1 MKDIPR
7 NELLDK
13 LAAGWKCR
21 RKSWEEKFPHFL
33 SLKENEVIT
42 PSALVADDWEGEP
55 PKSITSCVYSG
66 LTIPAAM
73 RYMKEDCSS
82 LQFIRRKAWHSSSF
96 VKNDINFLSL
106 TVSDIIAEDW
116 EVWG

>member
-1 MKDIPR
+1 MQDIPR

-13 LAAGWKCR
+13 LAAGWKVR
-21 RKSWEEKFPHFL
+21 RKKW
-33 SLKENEVIT
+33 
-42 PSALVADDWEGEP
+42 SADNTFSVKGQESVPAKALIADDWEGEP
-55 PKSITSCVYSG
+55 PKSIISCVYSG
-66 LTIPAAM
+66 LTIHAAM
-73 RYMKEDCSS
+73 RHMKEDCSS

-96 VKNDINFLSL
+96 VKNDIDFVSL

>member
-1 MKDIPR
+1 MQDIPR

-13 LAAGWKCR
+13 LAAGWKVR
-21 RKSWEEKFPHFL
+21 RKDWDAGVYSHKDEDIGIGM
-33 SLKENEVIT
+33 KE
-42 PSALVADDWEGEP
+42 LVADDWEGQP

-66 LTIPAAM
+66 LTIHAAM

-96 VKNDINFLSL
+96 VKNDINFVSL

>member
-1 MKDIPR
+1 MQDIPR

-13 LAAGWKCR
+13 LAAGWKVR
-21 RKSWEEKFPHFL
+21 RKSWATECTISQSGGSTTAHWL
-33 SLKENEVIT
+33 DLLNN
-42 PSALVADDWEGEP
+42 DWEGQP

-66 LTIPAAM
+66 LTIHAAM

-96 VKNDINFLSL
+96 VKNDIDFVSL